1 MRRTFISLA
10 MALAA
15 LCSVTVF
22 ASAAGADAGIT
33 VQLDG
38 QALEFTDAKPQVV
51 ESRTFL
57 PFRSVFEAMG
67 AQVSADGNVIT
78 AVRGDTELT
87 MTIGETDAQI
97 RRSDAVETL
106 PMDVAPYVDSAT
118 WRTYV
123 PVRFAA
129 DAFGCSVGWDQAE
142 QTVVIVDTETLVRS
156 ALSGKEFT
164 LLEKLMAFNGK
175 YSTGNWAMD
184 GTCTAAVSL
193 LGSDAIP
200 VLSGSV
206 SGITSGET
214 AAEMS
219 MDLDMDLTELMTAL
233 IAGED
238 VSLADLGVTSE
249 DLQMAM
255 SMDLKM
261 DLDAGTFYCKLND
274 EWMQA
279 AGLPAGTWLSLDLG
293 SMMAEDLADSTL
305 TDMEPDALLRGIL
318 STVSLDDRAG
328 DGYAFMSTALNELL
342 TAFSDEGFLKT
353 GDGYETAYLLEP
365 EEFGCGVMLDLS
377 TTSAG
382 DVNGYA
388 FTFVL
393 SIPVEDADALLG
405 EYGMLV
411 DELDLVLTVSMD
423 AQGST
428 DIELYFGATPLFDMG
443 MTMDMNYRASSTAPD
458 VSLPAGASVMDYAD
472 YLAGLITIE

>member
-1 MRRTFISLA
+1 MRRTVISLA

-22 ASAAGADAGIT
+22 ASAAGTDAGIT

-38 QALEFTDAKPQVV
+38 QTLEFTDATPQIV

-97 RRSDAVETL
+97 RLGDAVETL
-106 PMDVAPYVDSAT
+106 VMDVAPYVDSAT

-129 DAFGCSVGWDQAE
+129 DAFGCNVGWDQAQ
-142 QTVVIVDTETLVRS
+142 QTVVIVDTEKLVGS
-156 ALSGKEFT
+156 ALAGKEFT
-164 LLEKLMAFNGK
+164 LLEKLMAFNEK

-219 MDLDMDLTELMTAL
+219 MDLDMDLTALMTAL

-238 VSLADLGVTSE
+238 VSLADLGVTGE

-255 SMDLKM
+255 SMEMKM
-261 DLDAGTFYCKLND
+261 DLDVGTFYCKLND

-279 AGLPAGTWLSLDLG
+279 SGLPAGTWLSLDLG
-293 SMMAEDLADSTL
+293 CMIADESALA
-305 TDMEPDALLRGIL
+305 DMEPDALLCGLL
-318 STVSLDDRAG
+318 SVISLDDRAG
-328 DGYAFMSTALNELL
+328 DGYAFMSTALDELL

-353 GDGYETAYLLEP
+353 GGGYETSWLLTP
-365 EEFGCGVMLDLS
+365 EEFACGVMLDLS
-377 TTSAG
+377 VTSAG
-382 DVNGYA
+382 DVDGYA
-388 FTFVL
+388 LSLVL
-393 SIPVEDADALLG
+393 SIPVEDADELLG
-405 EYGMLV
+405 EYGAFV
-411 DELDLVLTVSMD
+411 DELDLVLTVAMD
-423 AQGST
+423 AQGAAN
-428 DIELYFGATPLFDMG
+428 IELYFGAAPLFDMG
-443 MTMDMNYRASSTAPD
+443 MTMDVSYHASSTAPD
-458 VSLPAGASVMDYAD
+458 TSLPAGASVIDYAD
-472 YLAGLITIE
+472 YLAGLITFE